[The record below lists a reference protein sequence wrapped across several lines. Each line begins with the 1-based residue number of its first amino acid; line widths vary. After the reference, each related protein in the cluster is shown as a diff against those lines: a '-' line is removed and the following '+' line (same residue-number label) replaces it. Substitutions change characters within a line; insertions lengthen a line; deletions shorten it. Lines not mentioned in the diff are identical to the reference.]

1 MPSGA
6 DVVDH
11 NKFISNNMDNNDKVE
26 LGDARVVLKAAL
38 KIIELTDE
46 QIQIG
51 DMNSDKQITLADTQ
65 SVLRTALKI
74 E

>member
-6 DVVDH
+6 DVDDR
-11 NKFISNNMDNNDKVE
+11 NKFISNNMDNNGRVE
-26 LGDARVVLKAAL
+26 PGDALVVLKAAL
-38 KIIELTDE
+38 KIIEFTDE
-46 QIQIG
+46 RIQIG
-51 DMNSDKQITLADTQ
+51 DMNSDKQITLADAQ